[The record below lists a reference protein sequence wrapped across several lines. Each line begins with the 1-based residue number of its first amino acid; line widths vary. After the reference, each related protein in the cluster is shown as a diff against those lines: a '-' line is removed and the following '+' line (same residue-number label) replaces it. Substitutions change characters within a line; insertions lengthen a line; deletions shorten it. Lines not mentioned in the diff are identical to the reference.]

1 MARPRTSL
9 AGKSVLITGAAR
21 GIGAELARKAAGRGA
36 RVALVGLEPE
46 RLAALADELGPE
58 HLWVEADVTDPDAL
72 KTAVQRTVDT
82 FGGLDIAVAN
92 AGIAPL
98 TTVYTASAHALART
112 IEVNLIGSMLTAHAA
127 LPEVAKRKG
136 HILLISS
143 AAAFTVLPGMSAY
156 CAAKA
161 GLERFGDALRL
172 EVAHRGVTVA
182 SAHPTWIDT
191 DLVRDTEAALPTFAK
206 SAQAA
211 ARAARRLHVG
221 RGVRPGA
228 GGEPR
233 DPPAPGVRARLGG
246 GGLGAAADGHR
257 RGRREARAAGVGQA
271 GAAAGARH
279 REAERPGV
287 RQELDRR
294 AGEEQARRLTGR
306 RPCQALNGATSP
318 RTRAL
323 R

>member
-1 MARPRTSL
+1 MARTREPL

-21 GIGAELARKAAGRGA
+21 GIGAELARKAAARGA

-46 RLAALADELGPE
+46 RLAVLADELGHE
-58 HLWVEADVTDPDAL
+58 HLWVEADVTDADAL
-72 KTAVQRTVDT
+72 KTAVQRTVAT

-98 TTVYTASAHALART
+98 TTVYTASASALART

-206 SAQAA
+206 SRKQLPGPLGAYTSVEECAQALVENLET
-211 ARAARRLHVG
+211 RKRRVF
-221 RGVRPGA
+221 VPGSVA
-228 GGEPR
+228 VVSALRQMVTGAVAEKLALLVSAKRVPQLER
-233 DPPAPGVRARLGG
+233 DIAK
-246 GGLGAAADGHR
+246 
-257 RGRREARAAGVGQA
+257 
-271 GAAAGARH
+271 
-279 REAERPGV
+279 
-287 RQELDRR
+287 
-294 AGEEQARRLTGR
+294 
-306 RPCQALNGATSP
+306 LNGQEFGKNSIGAQAKNKP
-318 RTRAL
+318 AA
-323 R
+323 

>member
-1 MARPRTSL
+1 MARSRTSL
-9 AGKSVLITGAAR
+9 AGRSVLITGAAR
-21 GIGAELARKAAGRGA
+21 GIGAELARKAAARGA

-46 RLAALADELGPE
+46 RLAAVADELGPE
-58 HLWVEADVTDPDAL
+58 HLWVEADGTDPEAL
-72 KTAVQRTVDT
+72 KAAVRRTVET
-82 FGGLDIAVAN
+82 FGGLLIAVAN

-98 TTVYTASAHALART
+98 TTVYTASAHSLART

-191 DLVRDTEAALPTFAK
+191 DLVRDTEEALPTFAK
-206 SAQAA
+206 TRKQLPGPLGAYTSVEDCAQALVDNLES
-211 ARAARRLHVG
+211 RRRRVF
-221 RGVRPGA
+221 VPGSVA
-228 GGEPR
+228 VVSALRQMVTGAVAEKLALLVSKKRVPQLER
-233 DPPAPGVRARLGG
+233 DIAK
-246 GGLGAAADGHR
+246 
-257 RGRREARAAGVGQA
+257 
-271 GAAAGARH
+271 
-279 REAERPGV
+279 
-287 RQELDRR
+287 
-294 AGEEQARRLTGR
+294 
-306 RPCQALNGATSP
+306 LNGQEFGKHSIGAQAKNKP
-318 RTRAL
+318 AA
-323 R
+323 

>member
-1 MARPRTSL
+1 MARTRTPL

-21 GIGAELARKAAGRGA
+21 GIGAELARKAAAKGA
-36 RVALVGLEPE
+36 RVALVGLEPDL
-46 RLAALADELGPE
+46 LAAVADELGPE
-58 HLWVEADVTDPDAL
+58 HLWLETDVTDADAL
-72 KTAVQRTVDT
+72 KAAVQRTVDT

-98 TTVYTASAHALART
+98 TTVYTASAQSLSRT
-112 IEVNLIGSMLTAHAA
+112 IEVNLIGAMLTAHAA

-191 DLVRDTEAALPTFAK
+191 DLVRDTEEALPTFKATRT
-206 SAQAA
+206 Q
-211 ARAARRLHVG
+211 L
-221 RGVRPGA
+221 PG
-228 GGEPR
+228 P
-233 DPPAPGVRARLGG
+233 
-246 GGLGAAADGHR
+246 LGAFTSVDACAEALVR
-257 RGRREARAAGVGQA
+257 NLETRGRRVFV
-271 GAAAGARH
+271 
-279 REAERPGV
+279 PGSV
-287 RQELDRR
+287 
-294 AGEEQARRLTGR
+294 AVV
-306 RPCQALNGATSP
+306 S
-318 RTRAL
+318 AL
-323 R
+323 RQVITGALGERLAMKVSAARVPQLERDIAALDGREFGTNSIGAQAKNNPAA

>member
-1 MARPRTSL
+1 MARQRTSL

-58 HLWVEADVTDPDAL
+58 HLWVEADVTDPEAL

-98 TTVYTASAHALART
+98 TTVYTASAHSLART

-127 LPEVAKRKG
+127 LPEVAKRRG

-191 DLVRDTEAALPTFAK
+191 DLVRDTEAALPTFATSRK
-206 SAQAA
+206 QLPGPLGAYTSVEECAQALVENLET
-211 ARAARRLHVG
+211 RKRRVF
-221 RGVRPGA
+221 VPGSVA
-228 GGEPR
+228 
-233 DPPAPGVRARLGG
+233 V
-246 GGLGAAADGHR
+246 
-257 RGRREARAAGVGQA
+257 V
-271 GAAAGARH
+271 
-279 REAERPGV
+279 
-287 RQELDRR
+287 
-294 AGEEQARRLTGR
+294 
-306 RPCQALNGATSP
+306 S
-318 RTRAL
+318 AL
-323 R
+323 RQMVTGAVAEKLALLVSATRVPQLERDIAKLDGQEFGKNSIGAQAKNKPAA